1 VQQREWAGTSWPAGK
16 RLGIVKTISLASR
29 RTVLTVGAALVSVG
43 GLTITRLA
51 GNAFAAQRT
60 DSSFNQQERR
70 QMDTITTKDGV
81 QIFYKDWG
89 KGQPIVF
96 SHGWPLSADDWDTQM
111 LFFLSHGYRVIAHD
125 RRGHG
130 RSTQVS
136 EGHDMDHYADDL
148 AALTAHL
155 DLKKAI
161 HVGHSTGGGEVA
173 RYLGKHGESRVAKAV
188 LISSVPPLMVRTAA
202 NPGGLPKEVFD
213 GLQAQLA
220 ANRSQFYRDL
230 PEGPFYGFNRPG
242 VKSSEAIIANW
253 WRQGMM
259 GGAKAHYDGIV
270 AFSQTDFTD
279 DLKKITVPVL
289 VMHGDD
295 DQIVPYA
302 DAGPLSAKLV
312 KNGTLKT
319 YKGFPHG
326 MPTTQAE
333 TINADLLAFV
343 HRCCWPHWGPRDHEW
358 AIPSTF
364 RSRDRSQR
372 LLTTSEACSKTFP
385 ARAVARVRLQ
395 GHVVRAAACT
405 GQRSETNLPASGAA
419 GSATEWDKADAA

>member
-1 VQQREWAGTSWPAGK
+1 MPDRSGIGLDGGTRGFRCRGGRPRWNSGREPCARRSPPGRADCRGNSPSPFHGRPRHQHGIGARRAGLAAVVRSTDLTRVNHSKG
-16 RLGIVKTISLASR
+16 RLDL
-29 RTVLTVGAALVSVG
+29 
-43 GLTITRLA
+43 
-51 GNAFAAQRT
+51 N
-60 DSSFNQQERR
+60 
-70 QMDTITTKDGV
+70 TITTKDGV
-81 QIFYKDWG
+81 EIFYKDWG

-111 LFFLSHGYRVIAHD
+111 LFFLKHGYRVIAHD

-130 RSTQVS
+130 RSTQTS
-136 EGHDMDHYADDL
+136 DGHDTDHYADDL

-155 DLKKAI
+155 DLKHAV

-173 RYLGKHGESRVAKAV
+173 HYLGRHGESRVAKAA
-188 LISSVPPLMVRTAA
+188 LISAVPPLMVKTAA
-202 NPGGLPKEVFD
+202 NPDGLPKEVFD

-242 VKSSEAIIANW
+242 AKASEAIIQDL

-270 AFSQTDFTD
+270 AFSQTDFTE

-302 DAGPLSAKLV
+302 DAGPLSAKLL

-326 MPTTQAE
+326 MPTTQAD
-333 TINADLLAFV
+333 TINADLLAFIKQ
-343 HRCCWPHWGPRDHEW
+343 GQQ
-358 AIPSTF
+358 S
-364 RSRDRSQR
+364 
-372 LLTTSEACSKTFP
+372 SKK
-385 ARAVARVRLQ
+385 
-395 GHVVRAAACT
+395 AA
-405 GQRSETNLPASGAA
+405 
-419 GSATEWDKADAA
+419 